1 MSFFDSPVG
10 RCEVVREMVLLDE
23 TQHECAR
30 EHGCGAGTRCPLKA
44 YFTTRSG
51 VSDPASLP
59 TKRRPR
65 QPKVRT
71 PDASPPLEA
80 RPAKPSKPLVV
91 AQEAPLPE
99 RKVA

>member
-23 TQHECAR
+23 TQQECAG
-30 EHGCGAGTRCPLKA
+30 EHGCPAGLDCPLKA
-44 YFTTRSG
+44 YFTEQSG

-59 TKRRPR
+59 KKRTAKAKRSKASGPR
-65 QPKVRT
+65 AR
-71 PDASPPLEA
+71 AIRIPLRSE
-80 RPAKPSKPLVV
+80 SFIL
-91 AQEAPLPE
+91 AQETPLPE